1 MTWLQAALFYAD
13 HLDDIKAIV
22 AMFNED
28 DAKSIKEEN
37 DLMKKD
43 SLRNDLA
50 FIKCHLAFLPHS
62 TKMMEEPGLTM
73 VESFAILDK
82 VKEKIQ
88 DIPLTKGKVSEQTDL
103 KYCQVTSVEVER
115 SFSVYKHIFRDR
127 RHSFKDENL
136 EKVVVSN
143 CFYGRVHGE

>member
-1 MTWLQAALFYAD
+1 
-13 HLDDIKAIV
+13 
-22 AMFNED
+22 
-28 DAKSIKEEN
+28 
-37 DLMKKD
+37 
-43 SLRNDLA
+43 
-50 FIKCHLAFLPHS
+50 
-62 TKMMEEPGLTM
+62 M